1 MAGDPDGTTPPS
13 TTELGVVASEFATVS
28 VSVDAQGNSTRLRL
42 EDLRSG
48 AVRYLDALE
57 LESIVWAPDTWVRAL
72 LDPSRH
78 RWRDAD
84 PGPDQESL
92 RGDGAAPT
100 SP

>member
-1 MAGDPDGTTPPS
+1 MTEDTDGITPPA

-28 VSVDAQGNSTRLRL
+28 VSVDARGNSTRLRV

-57 LESIVWAPDTWVRAL
+57 LESIVWAPDSWVRAL
-72 LDPSRH
+72 LDPSQH

-84 PGPDQESL
+84 AGPSRESL
-92 RGDGAAPT
+92 RGDGADPRST
-100 SP
+100 